1 VSDFRFERDVDV
13 MAHADDEIRFEI
25 ADDRHETVDAA
36 DDIVRCRRAVVD
48 RVAGSFRPVY
58 PP

>member
-1 VSDFRFERDVDV
+1 